1 MTAMALSSEHSP
13 VATAPPAAL
22 AWAGFSV
29 ELTGSMTGLESEWRR
44 LESLSGAAMFQGF
57 DFLSAWVQTA
67 ATASGEEPIF
77 AVGRRGSEVAFILPL
92 ALTRRHGSRVLTWLG
107 QEHSNY
113 GMALANPS
121 AFDGS
126 DVDAL
131 ILAVARAVKAGLVH
145 LDKQPAEW
153 AGRPNPFALSRHSRL
168 SANDTFVVTLDED
181 FPALHGRL
189 FSSKTLA
196 GLRRKQRRLEEQGE
210 VVFGLPGPGP
220 ERQAIVDWFMVEKR
234 QQLSETG
241 RSSPFDPPQIQALY
255 AALARDEHGFIAEDL
270 TVAGQ
275 RIAMGMTAHQGTTAH
290 LINTV
295 HVGGEFAKFSP
306 GTLLLHRMVASAHAR
321 GARIYDFG
329 PGELP
334 YKLEWD
340 PKVIGLHTSTYL
352 VSPTALPAYLM
363 TVAMSAAK
371 TRIKRDPKLMRWVET
386 LRGARKAKEQP
397 EAKPDAAA

>member
-1 MTAMALSSEHSP
+1 MTAMALSGEHSP
-13 VATAPPAAL
+13 AARVPPAPL

-29 ELTGSMTGLESEWRR
+29 ELSRSMAGFEADWRR
-44 LESLSGAAMFQGF
+44 LEALSGASLFQGF
-57 DFLSAWVQTA
+57 DYLSAWVQTA
-67 ATASGEEPIF
+67 AAASGEEPIF
-77 AVGRRGSEVAFILPL
+77 AVGRRGSEVAFILPM
-92 ALTRRHGSRVLTWLG
+92 ALTRRHGARVLTWLG

-113 GMALANPS
+113 GMALADPT

-153 AGRPNPFALSRHSRL
+153 AGRANPFALSRHSRL
-168 SANDTFVVTLDED
+168 SANDTFVATLDED
-181 FPALHGRL
+181 FPTLHGRL

-196 GLRRKQRRLEEQGE
+196 GLRRKQRRLEEQGD
-210 VVFGLPGPGP
+210 VVFGVPGPGAG
-220 ERQAIVDWFMVEKR
+220 RQDIVDWFMVEKR
-234 QQLSETG
+234 QQLAETG

-270 TVAGQ
+270 TVSGQ
-275 RIAMGMTAHQGTTAH
+275 RIATGMTAHQGEAAH

-295 HVGGEFAKFSP
+295 HVGGDFAKFSP
-306 GTLLLHRMVASAHAR
+306 GTLLLHRMVASAHER

-340 PKVIGLHTSTYL
+340 PKVIGLHTSISL
-352 VSPTALPAYLM
+352 VSPTALPAYLVA
-363 TVAMSAAK
+363 VAMSAAK
-371 TRIKRDPKLMRWVET
+371 TRIKRDPKLMRLVET
-386 LRGARKAKEQP
+386 LRGARKAKGQP
-397 EAKPDAAA
+397 EARPDAAA